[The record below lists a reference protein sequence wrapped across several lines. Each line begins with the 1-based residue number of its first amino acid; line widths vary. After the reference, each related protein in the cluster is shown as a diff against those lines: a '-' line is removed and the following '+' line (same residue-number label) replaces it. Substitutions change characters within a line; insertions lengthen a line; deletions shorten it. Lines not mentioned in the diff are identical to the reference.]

1 MVWVVVGGQDGFQEK
16 ANCPPPSPPN
26 LTHYLTLRIAAGKKC
41 VCDHACKTS
50 ANKSSADCVKEKVTT
65 TMPPSH
71 DDAVTSS
78 KKLANE
84 NSLAETQG
92 RTPRL
97 NTIKDEAPLA
107 NSEEAIAPECLDRSA
122 SSKKPNMAGEQKD
135 LATVSRSETGQTPHT
150 QHQPTTAVSRYPVG
164 PVMRFSLR
172 PPLFPQAA
180 VRFLCLSLIE

>member
-1 MVWVVVGGQDGFQEK
+1 MPFGCKNE
-16 ANCPPPSPPN
+16 
-26 LTHYLTLRIAAGKKC
+26 YLKKC
-41 VCDHACKTS
+41 FCDHACKTS
-50 ANKSSADCVKEKVTT
+50 AKKSSADCVKEKVTVT
-65 TMPPSH
+65 TSSSH

-84 NSLAETQG
+84 NSPAETQG
-92 RTPRL
+92 RTPPL
-97 NTIKDEAPLA
+97 LHTIKKEAPLA

-122 SSKKPNMAGEQKD
+122 SSKTPNMAGEQKD
-135 LATVSRSETGQTPHT
+135 VATASRSETGQTHQT

-172 PPLFPQAA
+172 PPLLPQAA

>member
-1 MVWVVVGGQDGFQEK
+1 MPFGCE
-16 ANCPPPSPPN
+16 NE
-26 LTHYLTLRIAAGKKC
+26 YLKKC
-41 VCDHACKTS
+41 FCDHACKTS

-65 TMPPSH
+65 TTPPSH

-84 NSLAETQG
+84 NSPAETQG

-122 SSKKPNMAGEQKD
+122 SSKTPNMAGEQKD
-135 LATVSRSETGQTPHT
+135 VATASRSETGQTPQT
-150 QHQPTTAVSRYPVG
+150 QHEPTTAVSRYQFV
-164 PVMRFSLR
+164 RFSLR
-172 PPLFPQAA
+172 PPLLPQAA
-180 VRFLCLSLIE
+180 VRFLCLSPIE

>member
-1 MVWVVVGGQDGFQEK
+1 
-16 ANCPPPSPPN
+16 
-26 LTHYLTLRIAAGKKC
+26 
-41 VCDHACKTS
+41 
-50 ANKSSADCVKEKVTT
+50 
-65 TMPPSH
+65 MPPSH

-122 SSKKPNMAGEQKD
+122 SSKTPNMAREQKD
-135 LATVSRSETGQTPHT
+135 VATVSRSETPHT
-150 QHQPTTAVSRYPVG
+150 QHQPTTALSRYPVG

-172 PPLFPQAA
+172 PPLLPQAA